1 MNGVIGLLD
10 YWSNGATI
18 VSSGWQTTTV
28 VKLQTCTLYMMAQ
41 VKAY

>member
-10 YWSNGATI
+10 YWSNEATI
-18 VSSGWQTTTV
+18 VSSGWQTTV